1 MMTPMPPAEFEP
13 AIRAQPQTHASEGAD
28 IGIDDLVAL
37 AKENKLI
44 KRHGES
50 NFKIATEHARVKL
63 TSVVQTKA
71 VGPISFISYQPNLT
85 RN

>member
-1 MMTPMPPAEFEP
+1 MPPAEFEP
-13 AIRAQPQTHASEGAD
+13 TIPAQPQTDALEGAVTG
-28 IGIDDLVAL
+28 IGNLVGL

-50 NFKIATEHARVKL
+50 NFNIATEYARVKL
-63 TSVVQTKA
+63 ASVVQTKA
-71 VGPISFISYQPNLT
+71 VGLISFISYKSNLA